1 MQKNIMAWILFVIKW
16 TPATGTVTVLFN
28 ANNEKKNE
36 KGSATIVDFIINV
49 AKWGCCPA
57 MYATLKNQYQLKGEI
72 KWEM

>member
-1 MQKNIMAWILFVIKW
+1 
-16 TPATGTVTVLFN
+16 LFN